1 MQLMIFE
8 FFELITSW
16 IKIIHEVINSENSN
30 STHKY
35 LSISSKLELS
45 PRNDP
50 VEFQERDNCSLR
62 FLDTKELWTRIGA

>member
-1 MQLMIFE
+1 MIFE

-35 LSISSKLELS
+35 LSTSSKLEFS

-50 VEFQERDNCSLR
+50 VEFQERDSCSLR